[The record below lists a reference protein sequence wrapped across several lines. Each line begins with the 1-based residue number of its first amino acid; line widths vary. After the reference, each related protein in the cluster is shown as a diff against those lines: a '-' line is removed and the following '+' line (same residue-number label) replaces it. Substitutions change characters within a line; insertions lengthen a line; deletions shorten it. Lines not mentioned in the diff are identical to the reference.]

1 MKVVRPIEI
10 TEAVLTASS
19 IPEPDASVGEIEW
32 QDDRFD
38 GYNVSANVAETRSIL
53 KSNENDDFFILD
65 SSAEVVYRFNSDFV
79 YQSEFSVSAGGSSI
93 VCAGCGPST
102 PGSNQFI
109 SVLRVGATIGVDRY
123 DSAGSKSFGSDLK
136 PDLDSEGVTL
146 NAIGLTA
153 TYAGVD
159 DYSIYFLNKESD
171 TLFKV
176 IRIKSGGASPGVVFN
191 QIIDIKERT
200 PVDINY
206 RNGQFSIMYSSEN
219 KGTEISTYNE
229 TFTEELSSNKVS
241 GLGFDAPYNGYT
253 IGAGNDYKLI
263 KSAGVKVYNVDSDFN
278 NGGIYKP
285 QDRVIKASTHK
296 LYECTIATFD
306 DPEVGVD
313 KKPQTWVEAGYT
325 NKWAA
330 FDDKKSTKSKSSSPY
345 TIQLVPGV
353 TIDSLAGFAISGA
366 TDVTII
372 ATSASAGE
380 VFNETINLLNIDLAY
395 DFYTWYTYEL
405 DYIDEFVVTNIP
417 PYPDLTID
425 ISFTGTA
432 IEIGN
437 IVTGRGRNLGVL
449 QTGVISDRVDYSRTT
464 IDDFGEETTVIRPIT
479 KYSTYPIVIEKVQ
492 APGVLRFLDGLRG
505 LKCVWIGD
513 IGNGQ
518 NLTTFGSIERSPLT
532 YDTLSISEYQ
542 IKVRGSI

>member
-19 IPEPDASVGEIEW
+19 ILEPDASVGEVEW
-32 QDDRFD
+32 QADIFSGFVFTNKSYHDQGFIHAVKSGETLYALETKETNIGSNGVMHKYDSTGTHTGSFSVD
-38 GYNVSANVAETRSIL
+38 GTIKSFGISEDLNRLVGVAPSSGSVIEYNLLTESFVGSTSISSDVSAPSGITYGDGSY
-53 KSNENDDFFILD
+53 FILD
-65 SSAEVVYRFNSDFV
+65 STEKKIARFDAGFSFQSKDTVLDDATDNVWSLHFLSGGFCSYVNALTGELKAARLGSSDIQWKIPLKEAAGSDFLIFGH
-79 YQSEFSVSAGGSSI
+79 YYSDDN
-93 VCAGCGPST
+93 PL
-102 PGSNQFI
+102 
-109 SVLRVGATIGVDRY
+109 VLN
-123 DSAGSKSFGSDLK
+123 F
-136 PDLDSEGVTL
+136 
-146 NAIGLTA
+146 
-153 TYAGVD
+153 
-159 DYSIYFLNKESD
+159 
-171 TLFKV
+171 
-176 IRIKSGGASPGVVFN
+176 
-191 QIIDIKERT
+191 
-200 PVDINY
+200 
-206 RNGQFSIMYSSEN
+206 
-219 KGTEISTYNE
+219 
-229 TFTEELSSNKVS
+229 
-241 GLGFDAPYNGYT
+241 
-253 IGAGNDYKLI
+253 GNDRAYR
-263 KSAGVKVYNVDSDFN
+263 YVD
-278 NGGIYKP
+278 GIYDGLYKP
-285 QDRVIKASTHK
+285 SDRVIKSSTHK
-296 LYECTIATFD
+296 LYECTIATDD

-313 KKPQTWVEAGYT
+313 KKPQTWVEVGPT

-330 FDDKKSTKSKSSSPY
+330 FDDKKSTKSKSNSPY
-345 TIQLVPGV
+345 TTQLVPGV

-366 TDVTII
+366 TDVTIV

-432 IEIGN
+432 IEVGN
-437 IVTGRGRNLGVL
+437 VVTGRGRNLGVL

>member
-19 IPEPDASVGEIEW
+19 IPEPDASVGEVEW
-32 QDDRFD
+32 DSTRSDGKPVSEVSDGVAVASDNLSYSVIGWNTTSLIATAYIYDDSFAYQSSVTFASGSPYISGNRQDVCFD
-38 GYNVSANVAETRSIL
+38 GSKYWFANGDQISRYNSDWTHDGTTIDTDAN
-53 KSNENDDFFILD
+53 FFNAWAQAICSDGTFVYVTMRNNTDLNYFIAKYKISD
-65 SSAEVVYRFNSDFV
+65 SSFVESKIIQQNIEINIKGSEVVGGRIIHFARFSGDSAPLKAYETSLDLIGF
-79 YQSEFSVSAGGSSI
+79 SEVSI
-93 VCAGCGPST
+93 VSSKSPIYDTGLSKIDSGFVT
-102 PGSNQFI
+102 LNNNDNK
-109 SVLRVGATIGVDRY
+109 LNLY
-123 DSAGSKSFGSDLK
+123 DSAFD
-136 PDLDSEGVTL
+136 PQ
-146 NAIGLTA
+146 GL
-153 TYAGVD
+153 YQV
-159 DYSIYFLNKESD
+159 E
-171 TLFKV
+171 
-176 IRIKSGGASPGVVFN
+176 
-191 QIIDIKERT
+191 
-200 PVDINY
+200 
-206 RNGQFSIMYSSEN
+206 
-219 KGTEISTYNE
+219 
-229 TFTEELSSNKVS
+229 
-241 GLGFDAPYNGYT
+241 
-253 IGAGNDYKLI
+253 
-263 KSAGVKVYNVDSDFN
+263 
-278 NGGIYKP
+278 
-285 QDRVIKASTHK
+285 DRVIKTSTHK
-296 LYECTIATFD
+296 LYECTIATAD

-313 KKPQTWVEAGYT
+313 KKPQTWVEVGPT
-325 NKWAA
+325 NKWAT

-366 TDVTII
+366 TDVTIV

-380 VFNETINLLNIDLAY
+380 VFNGTINLLNIDLAY

-432 IEIGN
+432 IEVGN

-464 IDDFGEETTVIRPIT
+464 IDDFGEEATVIRPIT

-492 APGVLRFLDGLRG
+492 APSVLRFLDGLRG

>member
-19 IPEPDASVGEIEW
+19 IPEPDVSVGEVEW
-32 QDDRFD
+32 QADRFSGVDMSAETSSSEKIVDLSVSGGFIYALRIGPLGAGDVLKLNLD
-38 GYNVSANVAETRSIL
+38 GTPTGTEINTAGALSLFVSTSIWVTTGALGNVKQYSLAGALLNTFDVSAQT
-53 KSNENDDFFILD
+53 ENPQGICSDGTSFYVYDIKTKKIYKYT
-65 SSAEVVYRFNSDFV
+65 SAFV
-79 YQSEFSVSAGGSSI
+79 YDNQEFSVESGSECLGLEYKDGFIYTSNRSNAS
-93 VCAGCGPST
+93 VVQLTTS
-102 PGSNQFI
+102 GSVVNSFSLSFNMNPFKNSGVSFI
-109 SVLRVGATIGVDRY
+109 GDKVLVAKT
-123 DSAGSKSFGSDLK
+123 
-136 PDLDSEGVTL
+136 DLDGGVGYFYLDGKYDALYL
-146 NAIGLTA
+146 NG
-153 TYAGVD
+153 
-159 DYSIYFLNKESD
+159 
-171 TLFKV
+171 
-176 IRIKSGGASPGVVFN
+176 
-191 QIIDIKERT
+191 
-200 PVDINY
+200 
-206 RNGQFSIMYSSEN
+206 
-219 KGTEISTYNE
+219 
-229 TFTEELSSNKVS
+229 
-241 GLGFDAPYNGYT
+241 
-253 IGAGNDYKLI
+253 
-263 KSAGVKVYNVDSDFN
+263 
-278 NGGIYKP
+278 
-285 QDRVIKASTHK
+285 DRVIKTSTHK
-296 LYECTIATFD
+296 LYECTIATAD

-313 KKPQTWVEAGYT
+313 KVPQTWVEVGPT
-325 NKWAA
+325 NKWAV
-330 FDDKKSTKSKSSSPY
+330 FDDKKSTKSKTSSPY

-366 TDVTII
+366 TDVTIV

-405 DYIDEFVVTNIP
+405 DYIDEFVVANIP

-425 ISFTGTA
+425 ISFTGSV
-432 IEIGN
+432 IEVGN

-449 QTGVISDRVDYSRTT
+449 QTGAISDRVDYSRTT